1 MNRKFKSWNL
11 KCFVT
16 LLTSLLSLLI
26 NVLHICRTKVF
37 ISPLHIQCSAS
48 CSWPSDRFYSSCH
61 TRGELS
67 VRAWLQPRTMHQKTH
82 SLFTNPTIRFASL
95 SWACLS
101 GEAGVSLQL
110 LFSMCY
116 SAAGKCIAQA
126 AASWCH
132 NVGLCSKVLIVL
144 LRGQAE
150 ISPSHQFAPLPL
162 QTVVKQ
168 EWVCIWE
175 WGCVSSTF
183 PKWDLLSRILPYL
196 CAII

>member
-11 KCFVT
+11 KYFVT
-16 LLTSLLSLLI
+16 LLTSILSLLM
-26 NVLHICRTKVF
+26 NLLHICRTKVL
-37 ISPLHIQCSAS
+37 ISFLHIPCSAS

-67 VRAWLQPRTMHQKTH
+67 VHAWLQLRTMRQKTH
-82 SLFTNPTIRFASL
+82 SLFTYPTIRFASL

-132 NVGLCSKVLIVL
+132 NVGLCSKSADSAFK
-144 LRGQAE
+144 RSGWDF
-150 ISPSHQFAPLPL
+150 PSHQFAQLPL

-175 WGCVSSTF
+175 WGCFFHF
-183 PKWDLLSRILPYL
+183 P
-196 CAII
+196 

>member
-1 MNRKFKSWNL
+1 MLCLMLMVSW
-11 KCFVT
+11 
-16 LLTSLLSLLI
+16 
-26 NVLHICRTKVF
+26 
-37 ISPLHIQCSAS
+37 SPT
-48 CSWPSDRFYSSCH
+48 PSDRFYSTRH

-67 VRAWLQPRTMHQKTH
+67 VHAWLQFRTMRLKTH
-82 SLFTNPTIRFASL
+82 SLFTYPTILFALL
-95 SWACLS
+95 SWVCLS

-110 LFSMCY
+110 LFSMRY

-150 ISPSHQFAPLPL
+150 IFSPSHQFAQLPL

-168 EWVCIWE
+168 EWVCIWV
-175 WGCVSSTF
+175 WGCDSSTF
-183 PKWDLLSRILPYL
+183 SRIGGPYF
-196 CAII
+196 CAIYNLRKGISALSPPGTEIKISTE